1 MFACLLL
8 GEFHQFLDNFFI
20 ISHRFGFLEIKGCPF
35 FFVLCQLDFASQHIE
50 IGCRFAFDEDLF
62 YISHCPCIL
71 SHHEIQVRPSF
82 VEDPVTGHFADQVVE
97 YPFAFVIVP
106 AHLFQNGMT
115 EAGADRFLVYFQD
128 LVEILF
134 RPHIIL

>member
-50 IGCRFAFDEDLF
+50 IGCRFAFDEAIARAF
-62 YISHCPCIL
+62 FPIMKYKSA
-71 SHHEIQVRPSF
+71 RPS
-82 VEDPVTGHFADQVVE
+82 
-97 YPFAFVIVP
+97 
-106 AHLFQNGMT
+106 
-115 EAGADRFLVYFQD
+115 
-128 LVEILF
+128 
-134 RPHIIL
+134 